1 VLVNQTLAPLIL
13 LRITKQSKQASRKET
28 LRPHL
33 LSLLFVFCVEAVT
46 GCIPPASF
54 ATTMN
59 VPGSAWSQAT
69 VVLKARSRGCHL
81 VTDEIMKQISDD
93 LKEFKIGLANFF
105 LQHTSASLTI
115 NENWY
120 ALFSLLLEFYSQI

>member
-1 VLVNQTLAPLIL
+1 
-13 LRITKQSKQASRKET
+13 
-28 LRPHL
+28 
-33 LSLLFVFCVEAVT
+33 
-46 GCIPPASF
+46 
-54 ATTMN
+54 
-59 VPGSAWSQAT
+59 
-69 VVLKARSRGCHL
+69 
-81 VTDEIMKQISDD
+81 MKQISDD